1 MNGKQHVSA
10 LTTQLRVEYTH
21 TQMIV
26 CLRSVGFVHAKGTAP
41 AKFQHFNCIVT
52 YKSDKHQIMKI
63 SYSLPFSLN
72 ESIAMLLRSMLRC
85 AYTYGNGI
93 NSSYVTNYTISVDDG
108 RP

>member
-41 AKFQHFNCIVT
+41 AKFQH
-52 YKSDKHQIMKI
+52 
-63 SYSLPFSLN
+63 L
-72 ESIAMLLRSMLRC
+72 IALSHTK
-85 AYTYGNGI
+85 A
-93 NSSYVTNYTISVDDG
+93 TNIK
-108 RP
+108 